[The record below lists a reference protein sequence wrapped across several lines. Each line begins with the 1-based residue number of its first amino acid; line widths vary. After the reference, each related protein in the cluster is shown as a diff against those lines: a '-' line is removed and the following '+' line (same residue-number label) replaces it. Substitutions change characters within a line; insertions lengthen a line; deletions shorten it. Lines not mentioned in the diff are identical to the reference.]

1 MFSGKWADPMYER
14 EILSHAL
21 IDDWG
26 RRVSAARARLR
37 SDIHDNQLSPP
48 TLEGAGWLED
58 LTLALEELQVAEE
71 ELHVQTEE
79 LSTSRALLEAEQARY
94 RTLFEQAPV
103 AYLVTDPQANITDAN
118 RVAVSLLGVDHD
130 QLRGKPLA
138 VFVSLPRR
146 QAFRRRLNAFG
157 QKDLEVGFRFRL
169 RGRSGTKHNITAS
182 IGVVRDRRGIV
193 TELRWL
199 LADETASH
207 RRERRV
213 RSLNAELMARVE
225 ERTAELKRAMEA
237 QEALA
242 RAAEAARRAAERAS
256 QEKSKLIAIV
266 SHELRTPLAAMGG
279 YAELLALGIR
289 GPLNDAQRADL
300 QRIQEAQSYILR
312 LVDDLVGFS
321 KLETG
326 HLRFDI
332 GDVIVRD
339 ALEAL
344 VSLVRP
350 QAANKGIIV
359 DLIRGESDAV
369 VRADEERLR
378 QIVLNLLANAIKF
391 TPAQGHVRGTWSATG
406 DTVLISI
413 GDDGI
418 GIPADKLEL
427 VFEPYVQL
435 AVPRAARQT
444 GSGLGLAI
452 SRDLA
457 RAMGGDLTASSS
469 EEHGTVFT
477 LRLPRSTRVP
487 RSAPAGE

>member
-1 MFSGKWADPMYER
+1 
-14 EILSHAL
+14 
-21 IDDWG
+21 
-26 RRVSAARARLR
+26 
-37 SDIHDNQLSPP
+37 
-48 TLEGAGWLED
+48 
-58 LTLALEELQVAEE
+58 
-71 ELHVQTEE
+71 
-79 LSTSRALLEAEQARY
+79 
-94 RTLFEQAPV
+94 
-103 AYLVTDPQANITDAN
+103 
-118 RVAVSLLGVDHD
+118 
-130 QLRGKPLA
+130 
-138 VFVSLPRR
+138 
-146 QAFRRRLNAFG
+146 
-157 QKDLEVGFRFRL
+157 
-169 RGRSGTKHNITAS
+169 
-182 IGVVRDRRGIV
+182 
-193 TELRWL
+193 
-199 LADETASH
+199 
-207 RRERRV
+207 
-213 RSLNAELMARVE
+213 
-225 ERTAELKRAMEA
+225 MEA

-289 GPLNDAQRADL
+289 GPLNDAQRGDL

-391 TPAQGHVRGTWSATG
+391 TPAQGHVRGTWSGTE

-469 EEHGTVFT
+469 GEHGTVFT